1 MKITTRYIAVAG
13 ALMLIT
19 TGIGGWLIFSYFYER
34 ESVAFLDRLERQVA
48 AATVEHGEIF
58 DAARESQLMA
68 ASAFRRRLD
77 AWRARDDLGER
88 FRETFDAK
96 ADGTFRSR
104 DQVFEG
110 VLSREGQWI
119 YGLGAFIA
127 PGAEADAER
136 QAQLLAAY
144 DVVTRFGEGSLYWAD
159 NFYYYTPL
167 DDLIIFA
174 PEREDRLEYYRKL
187 APADFTIQNAQLG
200 KHVRPEYNADR
211 TMRCTGLVGAVYD
224 QTKKRLSSG
233 CQSPVDLGTEH
244 VGAFGVTF
252 FLDGWLSDVIA
263 NPIEGTKPFII
274 QSDGEM
280 IAHEVLADRTGGEEF
295 AKKFAADMRADA
307 LLKAIAATGQSAGTM
322 FFEPW
327 DAYVA
332 YSMFPGPSW
341 YYVARVPKSSVRSAA
356 LSEAV
361 KFAGVG
367 VIMGLFLILL
377 SAVVLRKIIAQPLQ
391 QLTAQADRD
400 VSDAAHVQFT
410 EAQRN
415 DEIGSLSRSFQRRDE
430 RFKQLVSNLDG
441 QIQARTAELIEA
453 RDSAEEAN
461 SAKSSFLANMSH
473 EIRTPLN
480 GIVGMA
486 QVLAKSD
493 LRDKDRHYI
502 DVIQTASFSLLD
514 VINDVLDLSKI
525 ESGSL
530 EFENVAFSLE
540 ELVTTTV
547 KPFEHRAE
555 EKGVKLYVSI
565 DDTARRRYCS
575 DPTKIKQVLTNF
587 IANALKFTDAGS
599 VSLSVAAEEASYGKH
614 QLHISVQDTGVG
626 ISETGLR
633 KLFQPFMQADSSTT
647 RKYGGTGL
655 GLTICKRIVEGLGG
669 DISVRSEPGR
679 GSCFSFEIPVAV
691 DEQSGAQAPAY
702 DESHARDVMK
712 DLSVLVA
719 EDQEPN
725 RMVVEAILGSSVR
738 RLSFAKD
745 GVEAVAAWRNG
756 DIDFILMDIQMP
768 SMDGVEATRK
778 IREIEAAKG
787 LTPVPIVALTAN
799 AFAEQAEHYRAS
811 GMDAHLAKPID
822 FRALY
827 ETILAC
833 VERKSRAA

>member
-34 ESVAFLDRLERQVA
+34 ETSAFLDRLETQVA
-48 AATVEHGEIF
+48 AATIEHGEIF

-68 ASAFRRRLD
+68 ASVFHQRLD
-77 AWRARDDLGER
+77 AWRGRDDIGER
-88 FRETFDAK
+88 FGETFEAK
-96 ADGTFRSR
+96 PDGTYRSR
-104 DQVFEG
+104 DEVFDG
-110 VLSREGQWI
+110 VLSPEGQWL

-127 PGAEADAER
+127 PGAAEDSER

-200 KHVRPEYNADR
+200 RHVRPEYNEDR

-252 FLDGWLSDVIA
+252 FLDGWLSEVIA

-280 IAHEVLADRTGGEEF
+280 IAHEVMEDRTGGEAF
-295 AKKFAADMRADA
+295 ARLFAAEMRADA
-307 LLKAIAATGQSAGTM
+307 LLASIATTGQSAGTL

-332 YSMFPGPSW
+332 YSMFPGPTW

-356 LSEAV
+356 LYEAL
-361 KFAGVG
+361 KFSGVG

-410 EAQRN
+410 EARRN

-430 RFKQLVSNLDG
+430 RFKQLVSNLDS

-453 RDSAEEAN
+453 RDNAEQAN

-486 QVLAKSD
+486 QVLAKSE
-493 LRDKDRHYI
+493 LSDKDRHYV

-514 VINDVLDLSKI
+514 IINDVLDLSKI

-540 ELVTTTV
+540 ELVATTV

-555 EKGVKLYVSI
+555 EKGVKLYVNI
-565 DDTARRRYCS
+565 DDTARRRYRS

-599 VSLSVAAEEASYGKH
+599 ISLFVAAEEASAGKH
-614 QLHISVQDTGVG
+614 QLQISVQDTGVG

-655 GLTICKRIVEGLGG
+655 GLSICKRIIEGLGG
-669 DISVRSEPGR
+669 EISVRSEPGR
-679 GSCFSFEIPVAV
+679 GSCFAFEIPVSI
-691 DEQSGAQAPAY
+691 DEKSGVQTPAF
-702 DESHARDVMK
+702 DEKHAREVMK
-712 DLSVLVA
+712 NLSVLVA
-719 EDQEPN
+719 EDQAPN
-725 RMVVEAILGSSVR
+725 RMVIEAILGSSVR
-738 RLSFAKD
+738 QLTFAKD

-768 SMDGVEATRK
+768 SMDGVEATLK
-778 IREIEAAKG
+778 IREIETAKG

-799 AFAEQAEHYRAS
+799 AFAEQAAHYRAS
-811 GMDAHLAKPID
+811 GMNAHLAKPID

-833 VERKSRAA
+833 VDRKSRAA